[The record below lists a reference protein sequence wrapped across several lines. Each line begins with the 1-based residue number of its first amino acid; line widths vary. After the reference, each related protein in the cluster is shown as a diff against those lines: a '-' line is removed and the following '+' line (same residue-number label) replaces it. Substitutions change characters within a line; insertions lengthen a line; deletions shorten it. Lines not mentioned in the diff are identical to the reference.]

1 MSKKM
6 PDYAVGYGK
15 PPLHS
20 RFRKGISGN
29 PQGGR
34 RHRQMLGAVLQ
45 EALDQPA
52 AGEGARRSARH
63 QPTRREAIIAGLVE
77 KSAAGDLPA
86 TRLLLELD
94 LKTELAAGPAP
105 HEEDDEDPR
114 EFLKRELTRIRARME
129 ANGEIEPE
137 RKPSTSDEPG
147 PPKA

>member
-1 MSKKM
+1 MSKQP

-20 RFRKGISGN
+20 RFRKGTSGN

-52 AGEGARRSARH
+52 AGERARRRARH

-105 HEEDDEDPR
+105 HEGDDEDPR

-137 RKPSTSDEPG
+137 R
-147 PPKA
+147 A

>member
-1 MSKKM
+1 MSKQP

-20 RFRKGISGN
+20 RFRKGTSGN

-52 AGEGARRSARH
+52 AGEAARRRARH

-105 HEEDDEDPR
+105 HEGDDEDPR
-114 EFLKRELTRIRARME
+114 EFLKRGLTRIRARME

-137 RKPSTSDEPG
+137 R
-147 PPKA
+147 A

>member
-1 MSKKM
+1 
-6 PDYAVGYGK
+6 
-15 PPLHS
+15 
-20 RFRKGISGN
+20 
-29 PQGGR
+29 
-34 RHRQMLGAVLQ
+34 MLGAVLQ

-52 AGEGARRSARH
+52 AGERARRRARH

-105 HEEDDEDPR
+105 HEGDDEDPR

-137 RKPSTSDEPG
+137 R
-147 PPKA
+147 A

>member
-1 MSKKM
+1 MSKQP
-6 PDYAVGYGK
+6 PDYAVGYGR

-20 RFRKGISGN
+20 RFRKGTSGN

-34 RHRQMLGAVLQ
+34 RHRQMLGTVLQ

-52 AGEGARRSARH
+52 AGERARRRARH

-94 LKTELAAGPAP
+94 LKTELAAGPEP
-105 HEEDDEDPR
+105 YEEDDEDPR
-114 EFLKRELTRIRARME
+114 EFLKRELDRLAAAM
-129 ANGEIEPE
+129 AAKGEIEPE
-137 RKPSTSDEPG
+137 RTPSTGDEPG
-147 PPKA
+147 PPRA